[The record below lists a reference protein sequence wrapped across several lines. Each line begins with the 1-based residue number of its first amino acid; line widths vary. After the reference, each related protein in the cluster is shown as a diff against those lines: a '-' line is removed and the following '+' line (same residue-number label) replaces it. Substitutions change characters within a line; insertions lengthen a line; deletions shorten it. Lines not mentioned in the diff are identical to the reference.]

1 MADQAGWVEQWRMV
15 VMGRDEEVVH
25 SNVVMEVVVRLV
37 VDNLVV
43 ERLGHKL
50 MMRFQVSNFMV
61 NMMDRFMVAM
71 MEKRFMMDLDWGVI
85 LAVNYWKNFMMMVD
99 LMVFMMQMRNW
110 GRRGRWRSMMRK
122 VQIMLRKMDV
132 MMKVMM
138 K

>member
-85 LAVNYWKNFMMMVD
+85 FAVNYWKNFVMMVD
-99 LMVFMMQMRNW
+99 FMVFMMQMRNW
-110 GRRGRWRSMMRK
+110 RRRGRWRSMMRK

>member
-1 MADQAGWVEQWRMV
+1 
-15 VMGRDEEVVH
+15 MGREEEMVH

-37 VDNLVV
+37 MDNLVV
-43 ERLGHKL
+43 EGLGHKL

-61 NMMDRFMVAM
+61 NMMDRLNMMNRFMVAM

-85 LAVNYWKNFMMMVD
+85 FAVNYWKNFVMMVD